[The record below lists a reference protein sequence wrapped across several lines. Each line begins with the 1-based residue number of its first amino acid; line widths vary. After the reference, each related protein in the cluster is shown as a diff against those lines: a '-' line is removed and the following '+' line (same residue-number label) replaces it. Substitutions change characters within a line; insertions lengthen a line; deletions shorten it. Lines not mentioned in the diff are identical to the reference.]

1 MGCRSPSTDVSYLQ
15 AQLRASMSI
24 LLLSLAHCQSL
35 DALSAP
41 VAQVLE
47 IYINAA
53 ILGQGNKAHKR
64 VRGCDCYLNRRFRV
78 VQMPNRRVRV
88 V

>member
-1 MGCRSPSTDVSYLQ
+1 MWRVGKNFSVVLLVRDYVGCRSPSTDLSYLQ
-15 AQLRASMSI
+15 AQLRASRSI

-53 ILGQGNKAHKR
+53 
-64 VRGCDCYLNRRFRV
+64 VT
-78 VQMPNRRVRV
+78 
-88 V
+88 